1 MEAVMIAGL
10 AAVLV
15 GGYFSAVD
23 LLNDLG
29 FTRKAVSRSKVS
41 AVTRSRGDIAMQS
54 RIKKMAGMNI

>member
-10 AAVLV
+10 AAVIA

-29 FTRKAVSRSKVS
+29 FTRKADSRSKVV
-41 AVTRSRGDIAMQS
+41 AVTHSRGGIAMQN